1 MSVCGSDTDDWQD
14 WNPDAVSRSESDS
27 DNQGVT
33 NTREESS
40 ITVMVEV
47 PTQKFDKHDP
57 DQTDARDRR
66 LEFDT
71 HGSTPRVVI
80 VAHLHLAAGL
90 TPVRAAAGANATTQD
105 TDRETLGLSY
115 QMRVEMVMCN
125 HLGQFSRDENPAV
138 MTHVFTQQ
146 GQEFSSLSPTC
157 ASTMG
162 PMAWSMLVG
171 TFPASSR
178 DLWSCPTV
186 ALSKTMWCYLKI
198 VFSQLGGLE
207 HTYVRGLVESFLKL
221 NPSFQTSN

>member
-57 DQTDARDRR
+57 EQTDAQDRR